1 MPGGVIGSRRLPPL
15 RSAGHYD
22 LDSNELR
29 NLPSVETL
37 LQSSNGLIEEYG
49 RPWVTD
55 ALRAAL
61 DSARAAIR
69 EGQPTP
75 DRDRILSLAR
85 RELAALTA
93 PTLRPVIN
101 ATGVILHTNLGRSL
115 LSDEAVAAMTAV
127 AGHYSTLEYDLS
139 KGVRGSR
146 SGHAETLLTRLTGAE
161 AALVVNNAACAL
173 LLALTTLA
181 RNKEVIVS
189 RGQLI
194 EIGGGFRVP
203 EVMKQSG
210 AKLKE
215 VGTTNR
221 TQPHDFVEAVSPKT
235 AAILRAHHSNFKIV
249 GFTTEPTL
257 EELVAVGREHGLPV
271 IDDLGSGAL
280 LDTAAYG
287 LGHEPMAQESVRG
300 GAGLVIF
307 SGDKLL
313 GGPQA
318 GIIVGQKVLVERLK
332 KHPLARAVRADKLTL
347 AALSATLMHYLKD
360 EAIRKAPV
368 WRMIV
373 MPLNEIE
380 SRARLWAEAWKGE
393 VVDGQSTV
401 GGGSLPGEM
410 LPTKLAALA
419 APSPTKF
426 LAQLRGASTAIIARV
441 EGDRVL
447 FDPRTVRDDEVEVVL
462 KVVAGLLGRQAV
474 SANPLSS

>member
-1 MPGGVIGSRRLPPL
+1 M
-15 RSAGHYD
+15 
-22 LDSNELR
+22 DSNELR

-37 LQSSNGLIEEYG
+37 LQSSNGLIAEYG

-69 EGQPTP
+69 DGQPIP
-75 DRDRILSLAR
+75 DPDQILSLAR

-115 LSDEAVAAMTAV
+115 FSDEAVVAVTAM
-127 AGHYSTLEYDLS
+127 AGHYSTLEYDLP
-139 KGVRGSR
+139 KGTRGSR
-146 SGHAETLLTRLTGAE
+146 SVHAETLLIRLSGAE
-161 AALVVNNAACAL
+161 AALIVNNAACAL
-173 LLALTTLA
+173 LLALTALA

-210 AKLKE
+210 ARLKE

-221 TQPHDFVEAVSPKT
+221 THPRDFEEAVSPKS

-287 LGHEPMAQESVRG
+287 LAHEPMAQESVRN

-318 GIIVGQKVLVERLK
+318 GIIVGQKALVEKLK

-360 EAIRKAPV
+360 EAIRKVPV

-373 MPLNEIE
+373 MPLSEIE
-380 SRARLWAEAWKGE
+380 SRARRWAEAWSGQ

-401 GGGSLPGEM
+401 GGGSLPGEA

-419 APSPTKF
+419 TPSPTKF

-462 KVVAGLLGRQAV
+462 KVVAGLLDRQAV
-474 SANPLSS
+474 GADLSS